1 MSVAAERAIA
11 GENSRAALWMVA
23 SMAGF
28 AVEDLFL
35 KRAAGLLPPGE
46 VLLVNGALGGAI
58 FTAIAL
64 SRGEKVFSLEAFR
77 GAALIR
83 NLGETFAAF
92 FYIIALAL
100 APLALA
106 SALLQ
111 ASPLIVT
118 MGAALFLGETV
129 GWRRWLAVSTGFA
142 GVLVILWPWGD
153 GFHLAGLAMLV
164 CVVALAARD
173 LATRRMK
180 PSLGTFSVSAWGY
193 LASVPAGLLLLAVR
207 GEAAV
212 LPSGPATANLM
223 LALVFG
229 LGAYYAIVHAMRIGE
244 VSAIA
249 PFRYTRL
256 VFAVALAVIFLGER
270 PEAHVLIGS
279 TIVVGSGLYAFARER
294 KRKAALS
301 LAAKG
306 G

>member
-1 MSVAAERAIA
+1 MTMAGSAAS
-11 GENSRAALWMVA
+11 GENARAALWMLL

-35 KRAAGLLPPGE
+35 KRATVDLPPGE
-46 VLLVNGALGGAI
+46 VLIINGIAGTLV
-58 FTAIAL
+58 FTLIAL
-64 SRGEKVFSLEAFR
+64 SRRERVFSIEALK
-77 GAALIR
+77 GAALVR
-83 NLGETFAAF
+83 NLGEASAAF
-92 FYIIALAL
+92 FYIIALAM

-111 ASPLIVT
+111 AQPLIVT
-118 MGAALFLGETV
+118 LGAALFLGESV
-129 GWRRWLAVSTGFA
+129 GWRRWLAVSVGFL
-142 GVLVILWPWGD
+142 GVLVILSPWQG
-153 GFHLAGLAMLV
+153 GFHIAGVAMIF
-164 CVVALAARD
+164 CVVTLAARD

-193 LASVPAGLLLLAVR
+193 FATVPAGVLLMVMQGDAFILPALPAALNLGGALLT
-207 GEAAV
+207 G
-212 LPSGPATANLM
+212 
-223 LALVFG
+223 LV
-229 LGAYYAIVHAMRIGE
+229 AYYAIVHAMRIGE

-249 PFRYTRL
+249 PFRYSRL

-279 TIVVGSGLYAFARER
+279 AIVVGSGLYAFARER

-301 LAAKG
+301 LQAKG

>member
-1 MSVAAERAIA
+1 MTTAAAQIA
-11 GENSRAALWMVA
+11 GENARATLWMVGA
-23 SMAGF
+23 MAGF

-35 KRAAGLLPPGE
+35 KQAAGVVPPGL
-46 VLLVNGALGGAI
+46 VLLINGGIGGLI
-58 FTAIAL
+58 FWIIAQ

-77 GAALIR
+77 GAALVR
-83 NLGETFAAF
+83 NLSECFAAF
-92 FYIIALAL
+92 FYIVALAL
-100 APLALA
+100 APLAMA

-118 MGAALFLGETV
+118 MGAALVLGETV
-129 GWRRWLAVSTGFA
+129 GWRRWLAVGLGFV
-142 GVLVILWPWGD
+142 GVLVILAPWRS
-153 GFHLAGLAMLV
+153 GFDLAGLSMVV
-164 CVVALAARD
+164 CVIALAARD

-180 PSLGTFSVSAWGY
+180 ASLGTFSVSAWGY

-207 GEAAV
+207 GEAPV
-212 LPSGPATANLM
+212 MPPPGTALNLGG
-223 LALVFG
+223 ALLFG
-229 LGAYYAIVHAMRIGE
+229 LIAYYAIVHAMRIGE

-256 VFAVALAVIFLGER
+256 VFAVILAVLVLGER

-279 TIVVGSGLYAFARER
+279 AIVVLSGLYAFARER

-301 LAAKG
+301 LQAKG